1 MIERY
6 EDLKVYQKAYAESL
20 ELHRL
25 TLRFPQYELH
35 ELGGQMRRASKSIAM
50 NIAEGYGRRSTLQ
63 EFKRF
68 LGMALGSC
76 DEVHVQLNYCRDL
89 NYIKQEEYDIH
100 KEAYTEIGKMLNS
113 MLQKWNYPNSN
124 SST

>member
-1 MIERY
+1 MIEGF

-76 DEVHVQLNYCRDL
+76 QEVQVQLTYCKDIG
-89 NYIKQEEYDIH
+89 YISDEEYGTH
-100 KEAYTEIGKMLNS
+100 REAYCEIGKMLNS
-113 MLQKWNYPNSN
+113 MQQKWTYSKPSN
-124 SST
+124 T